1 MEHLYLRDKKNKIC
15 GLLYMFHLIISL
27 SHFAGLAGANIM
39 ERLRN
44 APIDSDNPQ
53 NGQILLD
60 FEDGMGDR
68 IQVFIA

>member
-1 MEHLYLRDKKNKIC
+1 MYVSFIDHLPW
-15 GLLYMFHLIISL
+15 
-27 SHFAGLAGANIM
+27 HFAGLAGTNIM

-44 APIDSDNPQ
+44 APMDSDNPQ

-68 IQVFIA
+68 IQVLIA